1 MVHQS
6 GSVLKKKKKPRRRKK
21 KKPMPLP
28 FITLTILLISSL
40 IFLVWSRIQVTQL
53 GYRISQASHEQEQ
66 LLQKNSELKI
76 EEASLKT
83 PARIEDLAKNQL
95 GLINP
100 EPHQKVFVQ

>member
-1 MVHQS
+1 
-6 GSVLKKKKKPRRRKK
+6 
-21 KKPMPLP
+21 MPLP
-28 FITLTILLISSL
+28 FITLTILFISSL

-66 LLQKNSELKI
+66 LLKKNSELKI

-83 PARIEDLAKNQL
+83 PSRIEDLAKNRL

>member
-1 MVHQS
+1 
-6 GSVLKKKKKPRRRKK
+6 
-21 KKPMPLP
+21 MPLP
-28 FITLTILLISSL
+28 FITLTILFISSL

-53 GYRISQASHEQEQ
+53 GYRISQASHEQQQ

-83 PARIEDLAKNQL
+83 PGRIEDLAKNQL

>member
-1 MVHQS
+1 MVRRS
-6 GSVLKKKKKPRRRKK
+6 DSVGKQKKKPKRRKK
-21 KKPMPLP
+21 GKPMPLP
-28 FITLTILLISSL
+28 FITLTMLFISSL

-66 LLQKNSELKI
+66 LLQKNSALKI

-83 PARIEDLAKNQL
+83 PSRIEDLAKNRL

-100 EPHQKVFVQ
+100 EPDQKVLK

>member
-1 MVHQS
+1 
-6 GSVLKKKKKPRRRKK
+6 
-21 KKPMPLP
+21 MPLP
-28 FITLTILLISSL
+28 FITLTILFICSL

-53 GYRISQASHEQEQ
+53 GYRISQASHEQQQ

-83 PARIEDLAKNQL
+83 PGRIEDLAKNQL